1 MYSAIK
7 FLRKKLSI
15 TQKDLADRLAIT
27 RQSLTKYE
35 NDPSTLTAN
44 NVKKLAN
51 ILGTDYSTIID
62 NKPIT
67 DETIYEEDDAIADSI
82 VVGSVIMPKEINEN
96 DTSFL
101 LSKFNQIMIYLTT
114 EVGAKPNIGRAT
126 ICYILFLI
134 EADYFKTHCQSLF
147 GTPFIKTN
155 EGPLIYEFDKTI
167 DKMEQDGLIES
178 YTSSFFKGPTTKY
191 IPVITPIL
199 DALTSDEVDFINRE
213 ITKYSE
219 FTSEE
224 LLLFVESNICYKN
237 AELNKEITFTASL

>member
-67 DETIYEEDDAIADSI
+67 DETIYE
-82 VVGSVIMPKEINEN
+82 
-96 DTSFL
+96 
-101 LSKFNQIMIYLTT
+101 
-114 EVGAKPNIGRAT
+114 
-126 ICYILFLI
+126 
-134 EADYFKTHCQSLF
+134 
-147 GTPFIKTN
+147 
-155 EGPLIYEFDKTI
+155 
-167 DKMEQDGLIES
+167 
-178 YTSSFFKGPTTKY
+178 
-191 IPVITPIL
+191 
-199 DALTSDEVDFINRE
+199 
-213 ITKYSE
+213 
-219 FTSEE
+219 
-224 LLLFVESNICYKN
+224 
-237 AELNKEITFTASL
+237 